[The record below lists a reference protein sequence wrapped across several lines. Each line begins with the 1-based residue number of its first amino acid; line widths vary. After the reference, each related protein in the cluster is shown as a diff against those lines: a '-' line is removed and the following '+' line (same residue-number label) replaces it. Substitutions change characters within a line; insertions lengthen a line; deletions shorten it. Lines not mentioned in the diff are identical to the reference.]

1 MWRRSR
7 ANVHLS
13 ERGLYFAS
21 PCTGVLAYLM
31 VYRTVLIK
39 YLVMNARNVE
49 LFFEVSLCVPE
60 DAFEELPHPPAHS
73 DATIKTDIIT
83 KQLKK

>member
-1 MWRRSR
+1 MCDCTPLR
-7 ANVHLS
+7 
-13 ERGLYFAS
+13 ERPIFCIPMYR
-21 PCTGVLAYLM
+21 CTCLLNGVQNC
-31 VYRTVLIK
+31 IK
-39 YLVMNARNVE
+39 YLVTNARNVE